1 MARRPQ
7 KPKGAPIQGAALA
20 PKMKAEAEVGAAAG
34 NLKSRTNLLN
44 SNNAHLGLSVPNN
57 MDMKSFNKHFYA
69 PGSKKMS
76 SEVQDTAGLHNHP
89 GFKLMVD
96 RIKDQAQ
103 KATDRGLTDTALDF
117 YPNEK
122 RKVAEI
128 GERFNSARREKG
140 LKEYFPH
147 QPELAGALL
156 QGGYSQNNKEAQRM
170 KYVEHS
176 ASTGELY
183 PHLSTMPNAKTGK
196 PGAIP
201 NAIENDIHPMEAF
214 GRAKLRDFTGSIL
227 DPHGYSGEHNGQ
239 KLGSGYTVDRHQHD
253 TAIGRNF
260 GITPINL
267 SGDGGGERRYRVM
280 QEAHK
285 VAHQQFDPQGKL
297 SPAQFQSLTWTGHPG
312 A

>member
-20 PKMKAEAEVGAAAG
+20 PKMQALAEKGAAGG
-34 NLKSRTNLLN
+34 NLTSRTNLLN
-44 SNNAHLGLSVPNN
+44 SNNASLGLSVPNT
-57 MDMKSFNKHFYA
+57 MGMKSFNKHFMA
-69 PGSKKMS
+69 PGQKKMS
-76 SEVQDTAGLHNHP
+76 NEIQDFEGLHNHR
-89 GFKLMVD
+89 GFQLMVA

-103 KATDRGLTDTALDF
+103 KATDRGLTNTALDF

-122 RKVAEI
+122 RKVAEV

-156 QGGYSQNNKEAQRM
+156 QGGYSQNNKESQRM
-170 KYVEHS
+170 KYVEQS
-176 ASTGELY
+176 AATGELV
-183 PHLSTMPNAKTGK
+183 PHLSTMPNENTGK

-201 NAIENDIHPMEAF
+201 HAIENDIHPMEAF

-227 DPHGYSGEHNGQ
+227 DPNGYSGEHNGQ

-253 TAIGRNF
+253 TTMGRDF
-260 GITPINL
+260 GDIPLTL
-267 SGDGGGERRYRVM
+267 SGDAGGERRYRVM
-280 QEAHK
+280 QEAHR

>member
-7 KPKGAPIQGAALA
+7 KPKGAPIQGAKLA
-20 PKMKAEAEVGAAAG
+20 PKMQELAENGAAKG

-44 SNNAHLGLSVPNN
+44 SNNAHLGLSVPNT
-57 MDMKSFNKHFYA
+57 MSMKSFDKHFVV
-69 PGSKKMS
+69 PGQKKKS
-76 SEVQDTAGLHNHP
+76 NEIQDTEGLHNHP

-103 KATDRGLTDTALDF
+103 KATDRGLTDTALSF

-122 RKVAEI
+122 RQVADV

-156 QGGYSQNNKEAQRM
+156 QGGYSQNNTEHNRNRM
-170 KYVEHS
+170 IEKS
-176 ASTGELY
+176 ATTGEIQ
-183 PHLSTMPNAKTGK
+183 PHLSTKMIN
-196 PGAIP
+196 
-201 NAIENDIHPMEAF
+201 NAIETDTHPMEAF

-253 TAIGRNF
+253 TAIGRDF

-267 SGDGGGERRYRVM
+267 NGDAGGERRYRVM
-280 QEAHK
+280 QEAHR